1 MKSAGTISSKQ
12 FTYHKESG
20 SFISEMAEVAPFM
33 GQVLNDSCDEGFFMV
48 SSKTGIVAT
57 FVLAKTNH
65 DKEGEIWSW
74 DFKGNVS
81 GKTLKA
87 RIFND

>member
-1 MKSAGTISSKQ
+1 MKSATTISSKQ

-20 SFISEMAEVAPFM
+20 NFISEMAEVSPFL
-33 GQVLNDSCDEGFFMV
+33 GQVFSDSCDEGFFML
-48 SSKTGIVAT
+48 SIKTSAVAT
-57 FVLAKTNH
+57 FVLSKTNH

-74 DFKGNVS
+74 DFRANMN

>member
-1 MKSAGTISSKQ
+1 MKSATTISSKQ

-20 SFISEMAEVAPFM
+20 NFISEMAEVAPYL

-48 SSKTGIVAT
+48 SSKTGAVAT
-57 FVLAKTNH
+57 FVLSKTNSNV
-65 DKEGEIWSW
+65 EGEIWSW
-74 DFKGNVS
+74 DFRANLS